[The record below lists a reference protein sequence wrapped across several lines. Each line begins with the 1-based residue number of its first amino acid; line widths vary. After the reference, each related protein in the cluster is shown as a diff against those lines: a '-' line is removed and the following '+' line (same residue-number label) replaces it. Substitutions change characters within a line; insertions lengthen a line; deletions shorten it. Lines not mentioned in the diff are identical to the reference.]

1 MQNNN
6 IQLAIITAIE
16 SCRASIIQLL
26 KNASVNTFTI
36 YEAVGYKDNST
47 EDVNNN
53 WFGSEYY
60 EIPSVVFNIFATEE
74 TVQTIKK
81 SVNSLN
87 EASEYES
94 KIHFVICPIAD
105 SNYEK

>member
-1 MQNNN
+1 MNSTQNNS
-6 IQLAIITAIE
+6 LKLVIITAIE
-16 SCRASIIQLL
+16 SCRESIIQLL
-26 KNASVNTFTI
+26 QSASVNKFTI
-36 YEAVGYKDNST
+36 YGAVGYNDNST

-60 EIPSVVFNIFATEE
+60 EIPSVVFNIFATED

-81 SVNSLN
+81 NVNSLN

-105 SNYEK
+105 SN

>member
-1 MQNNN
+1 MPSNYLN
-6 IQLAIITAIE
+6 LVIITAIE

-26 KNASVNTFTI
+26 KNDSVNTFTI

-60 EIPSVVFNIFATEE
+60 EIPSVVFNIFTTEE
-74 TVQTIKK
+74 RAQTIKK

-105 SNYEK
+105 SN